1 MEFPLDIRHCMRDCI
16 LSIFWA
22 KKDIEAFFVNHECS
36 KEDLRCIDGYEDPEK
51 GLSRAKM
58 VDAVISS
65 INSRSDHGIRQ
76 FRAMLHSLVNWSEF
90 NPFYFE
96 KINKLDRAT
105 AERTISH
112 LGQLVE
118 LRDSKIKRE
127 REVRLQAEQEKQKPK
142 STLEELRNRFLQLT
156 TENSSVAQKQKR
168 GYELETILVEL
179 ARLSNLTV
187 TEPFRNSGE
196 QIDGAFKFEGENY
209 LLEAKWQNREMNNE
223 SLYQFAG
230 KTEGKMYGRGVFVSV
245 NGFSE
250 GAVDM
255 LIRGKAVKTVLVDGE
270 DLIHVLEGNLTFAEM
285 VDKKVV
291 AAQSSG
297 SIYIHPLTGKSKN

>member
-1 MEFPLDIRHCMRDCI
+1 
-16 LSIFWA
+16 
-22 KKDIEAFFVNHECS
+22 
-36 KEDLRCIDGYEDPEK
+36 
-51 GLSRAKM
+51 M

-65 INSRSDHGIRQ
+65 LNSRADHGIRQ
-76 FRAMLHSLVNWSEF
+76 FRSILHSLVNWSEF
-90 NPFYFE
+90 NPYYFE
-96 KINKLDRAT
+96 KIKKLDRAT
-105 AERTISH
+105 ADRTIAH
-112 LGQLVE
+112 LKQLVE
-118 LRDSKIKRE
+118 IRDAKIRE
-127 REVRLQAEQEKQKPK
+127 DREARIRAEQEKQKPK
-142 STLEELRNRFLQLT
+142 NTLEELRTRFLQLT
-156 TENSSVAQKQKR
+156 TENASAAQKQKR
-168 GYELETILVEL
+168 GYELESILIEL

-187 TEPFRNSGE
+187 IEPFRNSGE

-255 LIRGKAVKTVLVDGE
+255 LVRGKALKTVLVDGE
-270 DLIHVLEGNLTFAEM
+270 DLIHVLENSLTFAEM
-285 VDKKVV
+285 VDKKVA

-297 SIYIHPLTGKSKN
+297 NIYVHSITGRSKI

>member
-16 LSIFWA
+16 LCIFWA
-22 KKDIEAFFVNHECS
+22 KKDIASFFVNHECF
-36 KEDLRCIDGYEDPEK
+36 KEELRCIEGYDDPEK
-51 GLSRAKM
+51 GLSRARM
-58 VDAVISS
+58 VDAVMSS
-65 INSRSDHGIRQ
+65 LNSRSDHGIRQ
-76 FRAMLHSLVNWSEF
+76 FRSMLHSLVNWSEF

-96 KINKLDRAT
+96 KIKKLDRAT
-105 AERTISH
+105 ADRALGH
-112 LGQLVE
+112 LRQLVE
-118 LRDSKIKRE
+118 IRDSKIKKE
-127 REVRLQAEQEKQKPK
+127 REARLQAEQEKQKPK
-142 STLEELRNRFLQLT
+142 NTLEELRNRFLQLT
-156 TENSSVAQKQKR
+156 TENATTAQKQKR
-168 GYELETILVEL
+168 GYELESILIEL

-187 TEPFRNSGE
+187 TEPFRNIGE

-255 LIRGKAVKTVLVDGE
+255 LIRGKALKTVLVDGE
-270 DLIHVLEGNLTFAEM
+270 DLVHVLEGNLTFAEM

-297 SIYIHPLTGKSKN
+297 NIYVHSITGRSKI